1 MTRFKRSMDEQMDEQ
16 IRKERQ
22 EATYRA
28 RAAAW
33 EAEKAEA
40 QANKVVGRHFMYQ
53 LHSFISLSGQSS
65 RFS

>member
-1 MTRFKRSMDEQMDEQ
+1 MCTKSLGRDGARFKRSMDEQMDEQ
-16 IRKERQ
+16 IRKERR

-40 QANKVVGRHFMYQ
+40 QANKV
-53 LHSFISLSGQSS
+53 
-65 RFS
+65 

>member
-1 MTRFKRSMDEQMDEQ
+1 MDEQ